1 MSSSA
6 ISSAVFTPINKKKKL
21 REIFAN
27 TTTNGCDDKQ
37 SLCKVPRRKDRLVPN
52 SMPPLKIDTAQ
63 CDDSVLKA
71 VPQNSIFNQFLDFAA
86 SLIIILSS
94 TGLPH

>member
-1 MSSSA
+1 MGLSTSSCMSSSA

-21 REIFAN
+21 RETFAN
-27 TTTNGCDDKQ
+27 SSLNSCDEKQ

-63 CDDSVLKA
+63 CDDSITKA
-71 VPQNSIFNQFLDFAA
+71 VL
-86 SLIIILSS
+86 LY
-94 TGLPH
+94 